1 MPHLAGQGRGKMTD
15 TSTIHSPRLLDV
27 QQLAK
32 HLRVSPK
39 FLYERTSPNCPRPIP
54 HYKLG
59 KFVRFR
65 LEEVEK
71 WLADQA
77 R

>member
-1 MPHLAGQGRGKMTD
+1 MT
-15 TSTIHSPRLLDV
+15 TISRLLDV
-27 QQLAK
+27 HQLAK
-32 HLRVSPK
+32 HLGVSPK
-39 FLYERTSPNCPRPIP
+39 FVYDRTTPRSRNPIP

-65 LEEVEK
+65 LDEVEQ
-71 WLADQA
+71 WLADQG

>member
-1 MPHLAGQGRGKMTD
+1 MT
-15 TSTIHSPRLLDV
+15 TKNTPVSGSRLLGVHD
-27 QQLAK
+27 LAK
-32 HLRVSPK
+32 HLGVSPK
-39 FLYERTSPNCPRPIP
+39 FVYERTSPRCPNPLP
-54 HYKLG
+54 HFKLG

-65 LEEVEK
+65 LEEVEQ

>member
-1 MPHLAGQGRGKMTD
+1 MANREQNAG
-15 TSTIHSPRLLDV
+15 RLLSV
-27 QQLAK
+27 QELAK
-32 HLRVSPK
+32 HFGVSPS
-39 FLYERTSPNCPRPIP
+39 FVYARTAPRSRNPIP

-65 LEEVEK
+65 LDEVET
-71 WLADQA
+71 WLADQG